1 MRNDGCG
8 GGKRGVLP
16 EVCDDAWAR
25 GKEGRSHKNFDDN
38 WATIGSGG
46 KTCSRH
52 QRQNIAPRGC
62 RGTSSP
68 LMWNLPMDLLAAA
81 GKGAAGVGV
90 SIERARHPLLL
101 WGGHLVHMRR

>member
-1 MRNDGCG
+1 MQTLVDAEC
-8 GGKRGVLP
+8 KRREG
-16 EVCDDAWAR
+16 ENKGR
-25 GKEGRSHKNFDDN
+25 GKGAHKNFDDN

-46 KTCSRH
+46 KTCSRR
-52 QRQNIAPRGC
+52 QRQNIALCGC
-62 RGTSSP
+62 RGPSSP

-101 WGGHLVHMRR
+101 WGSHLVHMRR